1 MKTDSVQTVE
11 NPIGAT
17 GRVRLSLA
25 SGWLNGLL
33 KHLALLG
40 FAFVM
45 LYPVLWM
52 IASSFRPEREIFG
65 TIGLIPRTI
74 TLDNYVRGWNF
85 FGTMKF
91 STFFVNSFIISTLAV
106 LGNLITTSMAGY
118 AFARL
123 NFKWKPFWFALM
135 LGSIMLPFH
144 VQLIPQYIMF
154 LTFGWVNTFTP
165 LVLPRFLAVDS
176 FFVFL
181 MVQFMRTIP
190 KELEEAAQ
198 MDGASYLRRY
208 ATIILPL
215 SIPVLATTGVFT
227 FIFAYNDYLSALLY
241 LTSIEKMTV
250 QQGLRLFLDSGGG
263 TSAFGGLFAM
273 SVLSLVPVFLLYLV
287 SQRLLVRGIATTG
300 FK

>member
-1 MKTDSVQTVE
+1 MKIDTVQTVE
-11 NPIGAT
+11 NPTSAI
-17 GRVRLSLA
+17 GRVKLTLA

-33 KHLALLG
+33 RHAALLT
-40 FAFVM
+40 FAFIM

-52 IASSFRPEREIFG
+52 IASSFRPENEIFG
-65 TIGLIPRTI
+65 TISVIPRTV
-74 TLDNYVRGWNF
+74 TLDNYISGWNF
-85 FGTMKF
+85 YGDMKF
-91 STFFVNSFIISTLAV
+91 SVFFVNSFIISTLAV
-106 LGNLITTSMAGY
+106 VGNLITTSMAGY

-123 NFKWKPFWFALM
+123 NFKWKPLWFALM

-154 LTFGWVNTFTP
+154 LKLGWVDTFIP
-165 LVLPRFLAVDS
+165 LVLPKFLAVDS

-181 MVQFMRTIP
+181 MVQFMRTLP
-190 KELEEAAQ
+190 MELEEAAQ

-208 ATIILPL
+208 STIIIPL
-215 SIPVLATTGVFT
+215 SIPVLATTAVFT

-241 LTSIEKMTV
+241 LTSLEKMTV

>member
-1 MKTDSVQTVE
+1 MKTDTVQTIE
-11 NPIGAT
+11 NPVSTRSEGQYT
-17 GRVRLSLA
+17 FST
-25 SGWLNGLL
+25 GWLNSLL
-33 KHLALLG
+33 KHAALLLL
-40 FAFVM
+40 AFVM

-52 IASSFRPEREIFG
+52 IASSFRPENEIFG
-65 TIGLIPRTI
+65 TISVIPTNI
-74 TLDNYVRGWNF
+74 TFDNYKSGWNF
-85 FGTMKF
+85 FGDMKF
-91 STFFVNSFIISTLAV
+91 STFFINSFTIATLAV
-106 LGNLITTSMAGY
+106 VGNLVTTSMAGY

-123 NFKWKPFWFALM
+123 SFKWKSLWFGLM

-154 LTFGWVNTFTP
+154 LKFGWVDTFVP
-165 LVLPRFLAVDS
+165 LVLPKFLAVDS

-181 MVQFMRTIP
+181 MVQFMRTLP
-190 KELEEAAQ
+190 MELEEAAQ
-198 MDGASYLRRY
+198 MDGASYFRRY
-208 ATIILPL
+208 SQIILPL
-215 SIPVLATTGVFT
+215 SVPVLATTAVFT
-227 FIFAYNDYLSALLY
+227 FIFAYNDYLTALLY
-241 LTSIEKMTV
+241 LTNIDKMTV

>member
-1 MKTDSVQTVE
+1 M
-11 NPIGAT
+11 GAAARA
-17 GRVRLSLA
+17 RVSLRK
-25 SGWLNGLL
+25 GWLNSLL
-33 KHLALLG
+33 KHAALLI

-65 TIGLIPRTI
+65 SVGIIPRRV
-74 TLDNYVRGWNF
+74 TLDNYISGWNF
-85 FGTMKF
+85 FGGMKF
-91 STFFVNSFIISTLAV
+91 STFFVNSFIIASLAV

-154 LTFGWVNTFTP
+154 LKFGWVDTFIP

-190 KELEEAAQ
+190 KELEDAAQ
-198 MDGASYLRRY
+198 MDGASFFRRY
-208 ATIILPL
+208 STIILPL
-215 SIPVLATTGVFT
+215 SVPVLATTAVFT
-227 FIFAYNDYLSALLY
+227 FIFSYNDYLTSLLY
-241 LTSIEKMTV
+241 LTSIQKMTV

-273 SVLSLVPVFLLYLV
+273 SVLSLVPVFLLYLA